1 MKVNACLY
9 KYYKVAVSSECL
21 LSDVDDE
28 RRTERLMQVHVCMCI
43 YMYTYILCLLF
54 FIEEK
59 AIF

>member
-21 LSDVDDE
+21 LSDMDDE
-28 RRTERLMQVHVCMCI
+28 RPTERLMQVHVCMCI
-43 YMYTYILCLLF
+43 YIHVHVLCLLL